1 MSVKTELKKI
11 WKILSESTN
20 IPALI
25 LATTIG
31 LVGIGF
37 LLPIL
42 PVYLKQKGISF
53 LELGYIISAAGAASM
68 ILKPFIG
75 YFSDK
80 FGRKIIIISSYFLQ
94 GALTPLYLVINNV
107 TGLALVQA
115 GRNAASSISQPTIG
129 AMIGDVA
136 PEEGRATLFG
146 FYSSIQSFVYAA
158 ALFGGGILLV
168 WGLQIHQIFYV
179 TAGCLFISTLV
190 LAIFL
195 KETVEKESES
205 PAPSPESPP
214 QPINKFKRLLVSS
227 AAALAERNSLGL
239 ILYAF
244 FFMFSLAVYPIYISL
259 FAVEVFGAAEGLL
272 GPIIAVSWVTF
283 AVVQPFG
290 GWLSDWLGKRKILI
304 LIGFILLFIFNTA
317 LALSPT
323 LLWMVVLWALIGVG
337 DGMSRPVMN
346 ALIVDV
352 VPPHKRGTY
361 FGTLGFFRGLANIT
375 APLVYGYMA
384 EFYSIRWAFLTTSV
398 TLGLSLLIIGVLIKE
413 KQVIGE

>member
-20 IPALI
+20 IPTLI
-25 LATTIG
+25 LATTIA

-53 LELGYIISAAGAASM
+53 IELGYIISAAGAASM
-68 ILKPFIG
+68 ILKPFVG
-75 YFSDK
+75 YLSDK
-80 FGRKIIIISSYFLQ
+80 FGRKIIIVTSYLLQ

-107 TGLALVQA
+107 TGLAFVQA

-136 PEEGRATLFG
+136 PEKGRATLFG

-158 ALFGGGILLV
+158 ALFGGGIVLV
-168 WGLQIHQIFYV
+168 WGLQVHQIFYV

-195 KETVEKESES
+195 RETVEKEE
-205 PAPSPESPP
+205 PAPSQNPP
-214 QPINKFKRLLVSS
+214 QSINRFKKLLVS
-227 AAALAERNSLGL
+227 AAANLTERNSLGL

-244 FFMFSLAVYPIYISL
+244 FFMFSLAVYPVYISL
-259 FAVEVFGAAEGLL
+259 FAVEVFGAGEGLL

-304 LIGFILLFIFNTA
+304 ILGFILLVIFNTA
-317 LALSPT
+317 LALSPS
-323 LLWMVVLWALIGVG
+323 LIWMVVLWALIGVG

-346 ALIVDV
+346 ALIVDI
-352 VPPHKRGTY
+352 VPPKKRGTY
-361 FGTLGFFRGLANIT
+361 FGTLGFFRGLANII

-384 EFYSIRWAFLTTSV
+384 EVYSIRWAFLTTSV
-398 TLGLSLLIIGVLIKE
+398 TLGLSVLIIGVLIKE
-413 KQVIGE
+413 KQVIGEE